1 MTLSNLANSPDN
13 EEFRQPTLLKKSYR
27 DYLTMLD
34 IFSILG
40 FFNFDL
46 GDENTI

>member
-13 EEFRQPTLLKKSYR
+13 EDWRQPILLKKSYR
-27 DYLTMLD
+27 DYLTILE
-34 IFSILG
+34 ILSILG